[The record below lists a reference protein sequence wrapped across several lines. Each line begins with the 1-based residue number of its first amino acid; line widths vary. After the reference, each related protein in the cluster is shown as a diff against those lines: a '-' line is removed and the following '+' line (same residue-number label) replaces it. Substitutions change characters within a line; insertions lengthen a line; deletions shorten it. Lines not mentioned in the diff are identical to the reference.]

1 MPWCGACTRALGAVM
16 ESASWARGWRDC
28 KQVRALS
35 VSRVVPPFLFAVVM
49 GVFLL
54 LSVVQVPRR
63 RGQQSVLCRRL
74 SMDIDCQCHCTT
86 RDSCFL
92 CVCSYRV
99 SVGALMRSLH
109 GFQAPVLQYSSRT
122 GGEGHGQEG
131 EEQRK
136 YANRTG
142 TRRRSCAPTP
152 AMSQS
157 PSKQDGQMHAGTAS
171 LSPLILW

>member
-99 SVGALMRSLH
+99 SVGALSCVACMVSKHQCCSTRLEQVEKGMDKRVRSKENMRTELEHDGALARPPQPCHKAHQSRMARCT
-109 GFQAPVLQYSSRT
+109 QAP
-122 GGEGHGQEG
+122 
-131 EEQRK
+131 
-136 YANRTG
+136 
-142 TRRRSCAPTP
+142 RR
-152 AMSQS
+152 
-157 PSKQDGQMHAGTAS
+157 
-171 LSPLILW
+171 